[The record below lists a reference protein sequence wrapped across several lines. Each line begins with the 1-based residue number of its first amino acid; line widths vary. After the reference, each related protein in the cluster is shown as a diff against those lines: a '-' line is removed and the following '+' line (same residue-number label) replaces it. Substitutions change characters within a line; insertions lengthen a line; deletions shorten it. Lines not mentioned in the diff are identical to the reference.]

1 MAKDRFRIQF
11 LHRSKIP
18 TITLK
23 LSELPSPMSLFDA
36 NSTQVLRSGEFFE
49 LNENMSQVLFQETLL
64 RLSPPLSNKSQ
75 QKNQARGNFY
85 WKLFTFT
92 LFKHNLSIF
101 SILMHII
108 LKLLENSSTKVKDT
122 KDFLRQNVN
131 DQNATDSQWS
141 IFKINFFLIVPLTN
155 EKKNIVLHKCAN
167 DKLFKAQDF
176 DVTGLD
182 LSLIFSR

>member
-23 LSELPSPMSLFDA
+23 LSELAPPMSLFDA
-36 NSTQVLRSGEFFE
+36 NSIQVLRSGEFFE

-75 QKNQARGNFY
+75 QKIQARGNFY

-101 SILMHII
+101 SILMHIV
-108 LKLLENSSTKVKDT
+108 LKLLENSSTKDKDT
-122 KDFLRQNVN
+122 KDFLSQRQNVN

-141 IFKINFFLIVPLTN
+141 IFKIKFFLIVLLTN
-155 EKKNIVLHKCAN
+155 EKKHS
-167 DKLFKAQDF
+167 F
-176 DVTGLD
+176 T
-182 LSLIFSR
+182 